1 MNRVLSNR
9 ALSNRLRGL
18 LPVLLAC
25 AVASSCTSSSP
36 EGATSAV
43 VVSQIGFGA
52 RTGDEIDGIEVAVG
66 LDIDGR
72 TSDTSDELGCKRRD
86 FMAPDGRAGID
97 NQFTFLYE
105 TVAEV
110 FQDGVV
116 EGIIQN
122 SINEGRLLLMYQLSG
137 VDDPLNDD
145 EVEVAIFL
153 GEGRPDLN
161 SNNRIVGSQ
170 TFDRRLDAS
179 VTTTRG
185 RIVDGV
191 LETDAFDI
199 EMPMAFF
206 NVFFDL
212 QLSEARIRG
221 EMHEDGGMVGV
232 LAGAVS
238 MEQIYEIGRMADG
251 AQELQITPTLQMLL
265 PRWADLLPGD
275 DGRCTHLSAALTFES
290 VPAFVYEDVAP

>member
-1 MNRVLSNR
+1 MT
-9 ALSNRLRGL
+9 RLF
-18 LPVLLAC
+18 VLLLC
-25 AVASSCTSSSP
+25 LGLVGCTSSAP
-36 EGATSAV
+36 EGVSTAV
-43 VVSQIGFGA
+43 VVSEIGFGA
-52 RTGDEIDGIEVAVG
+52 RTGDSLDGMEVAVG
-66 LDIDGR
+66 LDLDQR
-72 TSDTSDELGCKRRD
+72 VSDNSDELGCRRRD
-86 FMAPDGRAGID
+86 FISPDGILGVD

-137 VDDPLNDD
+137 VDDFRDD
-145 EVEVAIFL
+145 DAVEVAVFL

-161 SNNRIVGSQ
+161 TDNRIVASQ
-170 TFDRRLDAS
+170 TFDRRLDAE
-179 VTTTRG
+179 VTYVTG

-212 QLSEARIRG
+212 RLTNARLRG
-221 EMHEDGGMVGV
+221 ELREDGGMDGV
-232 LAGAVS
+232 LGGAVS
-238 MEQIYEIGRMADG
+238 QEQIYEIGRMADG
-251 AQELQITPTLQMLL
+251 AQELQITPTLRMLL
-265 PRWADLLPGD
+265 PRWADLIPGE
-275 DGRCTHLSAALTFES
+275 DGRCTHLSAALTFRS